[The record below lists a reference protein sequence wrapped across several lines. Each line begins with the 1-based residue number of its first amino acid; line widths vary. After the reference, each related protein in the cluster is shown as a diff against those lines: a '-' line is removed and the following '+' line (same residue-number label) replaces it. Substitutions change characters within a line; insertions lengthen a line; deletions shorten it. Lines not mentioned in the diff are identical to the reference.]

1 MKMKAKKILYIG
13 LCLVVGAFI
22 FSSCKKLLD
31 QEPRNSTYD
40 QAFWQNGRDAKAAM
54 AGNYALL
61 RDVLSSG
68 NWLAR
73 PRHYIYGDAMVPAYM
88 TIESEGDGIEAIQRG
103 DLSGNYTLQNFADWT
118 KYYKVIAMSNIILA
132 KMPKMTD
139 QQLNDVNNPIRF
151 RKEIIGQAYFVRALS
166 YFMLSRVWGDVPL
179 VTNSD
184 DPINAPHLARTPK
197 ADILKQVEND
207 CHEAA
212 KNLNWGYLSASDAAV
227 TANKGSVY
235 ALLSH
240 LYLWRATMTNVA
252 SNTPIMADVNSAD
265 TTLQQLVEKGG
276 YRLNDTT
283 NYYKTFIGKST
294 EGIFEIAAS
303 EDNLEGSNRSVGKM
317 FLKQEYWNNNI
328 PYAFV
333 PGSYLSSHFAV
344 TTTTMGWV
352 WNEVAWAWEWKTITT
367 TVTDTKDIR
376 YRKNFTDV
384 NTAKPTTIKYSN
396 VVYRNPTQKTDAYLS
411 NNIII
416 FRLADMNLLRAE
428 VALYKND
435 LPTAIRIINDS
446 KKHNGADASTM
457 LAASLTKD
465 QVMNGYV
472 MERGRELF
480 LEGHLF
486 YDLLR
491 TRKYGD
497 YAPWLS
503 TSRFNQEG
511 FYWPVFPNL
520 FSNNNLLT
528 QTTYW
533 RGKI

>member
-1 MKMKAKKILYIG
+1 MKTKKILYTS
-13 LCLVVGAFI
+13 LCLIAGALLV
-22 FSSCKKLLD
+22 SSCKKLLN
-31 QEPRNSTYD
+31 QEPQNSTYD
-40 QAFWQNGRDAKAAM
+40 QVFWRNGNDAKSAM

-61 RDVLSSG
+61 RDVLASG

-73 PRHYIYGDAMVPAYM
+73 PRHYMYGDAMVPAYM
-88 TIESEGDGIEAIQRG
+88 TIEPEGDGSEVIQRG

-132 KMPKMTD
+132 KVPNMTD
-139 QQLNDVNNPIRF
+139 QQLSDVSNPTRF

-166 YFMLSRVWGDVPL
+166 YFMLTRVWGDVPL
-179 VTNSD
+179 VTKSE
-184 DPINAPHLARTPK
+184 DPIAAPHLARTPK

-212 KNLNWGYLSASDAAV
+212 KNLNWGYIVAGDAAV

-240 LYLWRATMTNVA
+240 MYLWRATMTNVA
-252 SNTPIMADVNSAD
+252 SATPIMTDVNSAD
-265 TTLQQLVEKGG
+265 TTLQQLVDRGG

-303 EDNLEGSNRSVGKM
+303 EDNREGSNLSVGKM
-317 FLKQEYWNNNI
+317 FLKQDYLNNNR
-328 PYAFV
+328 PYVYV
-333 PGSYLSSHFAV
+333 PKSYISSHFAV
-344 TTTTMGWV
+344 SATTEGWV
-352 WNEVAWAWEWKTITT
+352 WNEAAWAWEWKTITT

-384 NTAKPTTIKYSN
+384 NTDRPTTIKYSN
-396 VVYRNPTQKTDAYLS
+396 VVYRNPNQKTDAYLS
-411 NNIII
+411 NNIIV
-416 FRLADMNLLRAE
+416 FRLADMLLLKAE

-435 LPTAIRIINDS
+435 LPTAIRIINES
-446 KKHNGADASTM
+446 KKRNGADASTM
-457 LAASLTKD
+457 LANTLTRD
-465 QVMNGYV
+465 EVMNGYV
-472 MERGRELF
+472 FERGRELF

-491 TRKYGD
+491 TRKYSEF
-497 YAPWLS
+497 APWLS

-511 FYWPVFPNL
+511 FYWPVYPNL

-528 QTTYW
+528 QTNYW